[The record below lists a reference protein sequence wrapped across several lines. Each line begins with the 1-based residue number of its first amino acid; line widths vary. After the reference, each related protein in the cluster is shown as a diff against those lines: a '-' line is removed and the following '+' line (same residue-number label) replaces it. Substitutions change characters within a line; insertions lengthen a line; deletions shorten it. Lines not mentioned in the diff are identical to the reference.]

1 MCAGV
6 PIVPA
11 LPAHTSQTIVM
22 KLPQTTSAL
31 LGTCLLTAGLSTQAQ
46 VLLNDTWADGSRT
59 EQNLPT
65 ESQWFNGGT
74 GATLTPSVGHLVMGV
89 PATSSASWTTYFAAE
104 GSEATLANTG
114 DTIKL
119 TWTFTPANVNL
130 NNTSQNFRLALV
142 NTPGADRLAADG
154 APGTAAYTGYGMFMN
169 LGQTLGNSN
178 PFRLMERNVASGAM
192 LGTSGDWAGLA
203 NGATSGNHGY
213 DSGTAYTLEMTL
225 TRNALS
231 GLDFLVTMT
240 GGTLNNS
247 GSASLTFTDATPNS
261 FSFDTFSLRP
271 SGAST
276 TADSFDTTLVKV
288 ELSQVPEPTAATL
301 LGMGLLGIYSAYRR
315 SRQ

>member
-1 MCAGV
+1 MRSDLCG
-6 PIVPA
+6 
-11 LPAHTSQTIVM
+11 LSLLTQDEHVM
-22 KLPQTTSAL
+22 KLLRPSSTL
-31 LGTCLLTAGLSTQAQ
+31 LGTCLLTIGLSARGA
-46 VLLNDTWADGSRT
+46 VLLNDTWADGSRS

-74 GATLTPSVGHLVMGV
+74 GATLTPSAGHLVMGV
-89 PATSSASWTTYFAAE
+89 PTGSASWTTYFAGE

-114 DTIKL
+114 DTLKL
-119 TWTFTPANVNL
+119 TWVFTPANVNL

-142 NTPGADRLAADG
+142 NTPGADRLVADG

-169 LGQTLGNSN
+169 MGQTLGNSN

-192 LGTSGDWAGLA
+192 LGTSTDWIGLA

-213 DSGTAYTLEMTL
+213 DSGTAYTFQMTL
-225 TRNALS
+225 TRNALN

-247 GSASLTFTDATPNS
+247 GTASLTFTDPTPNS

-276 TADSFDTTLVKV
+276 TADSFDSTLVHV
-288 ELSQVPEPTAATL
+288 ELTQVPEPASSTL
-301 LGMGLLGIYSAYRR
+301 FGVGILALLSAYRR